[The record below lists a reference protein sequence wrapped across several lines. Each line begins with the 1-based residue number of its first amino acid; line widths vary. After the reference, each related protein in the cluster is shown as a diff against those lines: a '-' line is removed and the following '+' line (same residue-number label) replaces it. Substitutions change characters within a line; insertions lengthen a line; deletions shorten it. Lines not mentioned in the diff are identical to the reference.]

1 MERKLIT
8 PQFMEAIKNFPL
20 YSQEEKGKDAICV
33 AVFTIGRIRWY
44 ILEGQHEGDDFVL
57 FAIVCGMCET
67 ESEYGYVSANEMEK
81 IEIDGTKYGIND
93 KFHVCQ
99 VKGFTPTKLKN
110 IQDNDLRRFLHRLY
124 SKPKKN

>member
-1 MERKLIT
+1 M

-33 AVFTIGRIRWY
+33 AVFTIGRIRWFV
-44 ILEGQHEGDDFVL
+44 LEGQTEGNDFML
-57 FAIVCGMCET
+57 FTIVCGLCET
-67 ESEYGYVSANEMEK
+67 EYGYVSANELEK

-110 IQDNDLRRFLHRLY
+110 IQDNELRSFLHRLY
-124 SKPKKN
+124 SKPQKS